1 MSILFY
7 WVNTVQK
14 LIFYQCPKFPN
25 DKITLASQQ
34 NIRLFSI
41 NHAPNT
47 RAWEVQQFCVWVSQQ
62 EQRRG
67 RGTWW
72 DPQGPGPLTPARYS
86 LSIDMGESTV
96 PSHHRVV
103 KSVLGKI
110 NSMERESRCV
120 LCNSGWG
127 GSEGRP
133 LLRHLSW
140 NPRRSQHAEILGEK
154 IPFGGNIHCKRAR
167 QMLVAGA
174 VWTLEQVEMGQR
186 EWEGSSHPCKP
197 WEEWEAAAEF

>member
-1 MSILFY
+1 MGGAAILCLGEPAGAE
-7 WVNTVQK
+7 K
-14 LIFYQCPKFPN
+14 
-25 DKITLASQQ
+25 
-34 NIRLFSI
+34 
-41 NHAPNT
+41 
-47 RAWEVQQFCVWVSQQ
+47 
-62 EQRRG
+62 G

-72 DPQGPGPLTPARYS
+72 DPQGPSPLTPARYS
-86 LSIDMGESTV
+86 LSTDVGESTV

-110 NSMERESRCV
+110 NSMERQSRCV

-174 VWTLEQVEMGQR
+174 VWTLEKVEMGQR
-186 EWEGSSHPCKP
+186 EWEGSSHPSNPGRSGKLLENFKERDNTNTIQFISLISF
-197 WEEWEAAAEF
+197 WV